1 MRILIADE
9 VPDDAVDE
17 LRAAGHDVEFA
28 PHLDAD
34 DLGTAL
40 GGYQVVVVRSTRV
53 TGGAIAANDDLEL
66 IVRAGAGTNTIDVA
80 AATRDSVVVCNTPGK
95 NAVAVAELAMGLIL
109 AIDRNI
115 PDNVA
120 ELRAGVWN
128 KKHWS
133 RARGLKGRKLGIV
146 GFGDIGAEVARRAAA
161 FGLGVVTV
169 DRSGRSEA
177 AVERLAE
184 LDVTTVPDL
193 EGLFA
198 VADIVSF
205 HVPSVP
211 GTAGMIGRELL
222 QHVRPGTVI
231 INTSRG
237 EIIDE
242 AALLDVIDEKDLRLG
257 IDVYLNEPG
266 AGEKT
271 FDSAL
276 ARHPRV
282 YGTHHIGASTEQ
294 AQRAVAEEVVAVIQ
308 SFAAGQVR
316 NQVPG

>member
-1 MRILIADE
+1 MRILIADKF
-9 VPDDAVDE
+9 PDDAIEE
-17 LRAAGHDVEFA
+17 LRAAGHEVEFA
-28 PHLDAD
+28 PDLDAEG
-34 DLGTAL
+34 LVAAL
-40 GGYQVVVVRSTRV
+40 AGFQCVVVRGTRL
-53 TGGAIAANDDLEL
+53 TAAAIRANDDLEL

-80 AATRDSVVVCNTPGK
+80 AAAMNSVVVCNTPGK
-95 NAVAVAELAMGLIL
+95 NAVAVAELAMGLML

-120 ELRAGVWN
+120 DLRGGIWN
-128 KKHWS
+128 KKRWS
-133 RARGLKGRKLGIV
+133 RARGLKGRTLGIV

-161 FGLGVVTV
+161 FGLAVVTV

-177 AVERLAE
+177 ALQRLAQ

-193 EGLFA
+193 ESLFA
-198 VADIVSF
+198 VADIISF
-205 HVPSVP
+205 HVPSAP

-222 QHVRPGTVI
+222 AHVRPGTMI

-242 AALLDVIDEKDLRLG
+242 EALLEVVDDKDLRVG
-257 IDVYLNEPG
+257 VDVYSDEPG
-266 AGEKT
+266 AGENT
-271 FDSAL
+271 FNSPL

-308 SFAAGQVR
+308 SFASGQVR
-316 NQVPG
+316 NQVLG

>member
-1 MRILIADE
+1 VRILIADTFS
-9 VPDDAVDE
+9 DDAME
-17 LRAAGHDVEFA
+17 KLRAAGHDVEYA
-28 PHLDAD
+28 PDLDAD
-34 DLGTAL
+34 GLIDAL
-40 GGYQVVVVRSTRV
+40 AGYQAVVVRSTRV
-53 TGGAIAANDDLEL
+53 TAAAIGANDDLAL

-80 AATRDSVVVCNTPGK
+80 AATANSVVVCNTPGQ

-120 ELRAGVWN
+120 DLRGGVWN
-128 KKHWS
+128 KKRWS
-133 RARGLKGRKLGIV
+133 GARGLKGRTLGIV
-146 GFGDIGAEVARRAAA
+146 GFGDIGAEVAKRAAA
-161 FGLGVVTV
+161 FGLSVVTV

-177 AVERLAE
+177 ALERLAE

-193 EGLFA
+193 ESLFA

-211 GTAGMIGRELL
+211 GTAGMVGRELL
-222 QHVRPGTVI
+222 AHVRPGTVI

-237 EIIDE
+237 EILDE
-242 AALLDVIDEKDLRLG
+242 EALLDVIDNKDMRVG
-257 IDVYLNEPG
+257 VDVYSDEPG

-271 FDSAL
+271 FDSPF

-282 YGTHHIGASTEQ
+282 YGTHHVGASTEQ

-308 SFAAGQVR
+308 SFASGQVR
-316 NQVPG
+316 NQVLA